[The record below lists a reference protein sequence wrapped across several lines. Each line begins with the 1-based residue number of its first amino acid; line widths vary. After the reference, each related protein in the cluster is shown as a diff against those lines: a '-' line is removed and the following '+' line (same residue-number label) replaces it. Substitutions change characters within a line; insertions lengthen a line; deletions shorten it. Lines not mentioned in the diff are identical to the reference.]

1 MVNFTKG
8 DMERQFTEYAKKY
21 DLDLDGKSYKE
32 CIKIISN
39 VVDLKSKEELYDLA
53 VVNLGL
59 IYDKFSFKGLRL
71 FYHSYIQ
78 SNMLKS
84 FTGLD
89 ALEQKYH
96 RLLDDIKKYHND
108 LLNESIDLQLEYYI
122 YNIELENAFKDVYGV
137 LNTDSRELYS
147 LMKVIH
153 LSNYNATVIGS
164 LHKYLVRVVDWCGG
178 KYYQGKDLSDP
189 VNLKVLYNH
198 VLEENYMIDD
208 SLVQGIGVFDYDDGY
223 GNRRYY
229 DIDDGHVSFKEYGC
243 IDDFIREW

>member
-8 DMERQFTEYAKKY
+8 EMERQFMEYAKEY

-32 CIKIISN
+32 CIRIISN
-39 VVDLKSKEELYDLA
+39 IVDLKSKEELYDLA

-71 FYHSYIQ
+71 FYHSYIK

-84 FTGLD
+84 FTGDD
-89 ALEQKYH
+89 ALESKYY

-108 LLNESIDLQLEYYI
+108 LLDESIDLQLEYYI

-137 LNTDSRELYS
+137 LNTNSRELYS
-147 LMKVIH
+147 LLKVIH
-153 LSNYNATVIGS
+153 LSNYDVNVIGS
-164 LHKYLVRVVDWCGG
+164 LHKYLVRFVDWCGG
-178 KYYQGKDLSDP
+178 KYYHDKDLTDP

-243 IDDFIREW
+243 IDDFVKEW